1 MIDFAAALDALGLLA
16 GSWQAWG
23 VVVPGLLIGLVFG
36 AVPGLSVP
44 IAMAV
49 FMPVTF
55 YMDFV
60 PAILFLTAIF
70 TGGGFGGA
78 VPAILMNIP
87 GTSAA
92 VATTFD
98 GYPLAR
104 AGRHN
109 TALGAALAASTIGAA
124 IGYLLL
130 FVLIDPIAG
139 WVLRLGPPEMLVVAL
154 WGLTL
159 IAALSEQAFA
169 KGLLAGLVGMLI
181 GTIGMS
187 SRGFIRGTFDSIYLL
202 DGVPAVPA
210 LMGLFALSEL
220 FSLAQRSFIVADARL
235 REVRLSEILAGIG
248 AAVAGP
254 VILLRGAL
262 IGVGVGAVPG
272 VGSSVA
278 NLLSYAETRRRA
290 RDPEAFG
297 KGDLRGVSA
306 AEAANSSSE
315 GGSMAT
321 LLVLGLPGGAA
332 TAVMLAAFNIHDV
345 TGGPRFVAENK
356 DIVYAIIFANLGQ
369 SVLLLGLGL
378 AFVFLAARIVKAP
391 LRVLA
396 PSVIVLAVMGAYAL
410 TGSMVGPITV
420 AGAAVLGFF
429 MRRYGYP
436 TAAAVVG
443 ILLGG
448 MAEGEAL
455 RTYQLSGGDPGF
467 LLTRPIALVFFA
479 LLLLSVAYPVYKKR
493 RAARQL
499 VQLTRAR
506 RPG

>member
-1 MIDFAAALDALGLLA
+1 MIDFPAVLDAFALL
-16 GSWQAWG
+16 SSSPEAWA
-23 VVVPGLLIGLVFG
+23 VVIPGLLIGLVFG

-49 FMPVTF
+49 VMPITF
-55 YMDFV
+55 YMDFL

-78 VPAILMNIP
+78 VPAILMKIP

-98 GYPLAR
+98 GYPMAR
-104 AGRHN
+104 SGRHN
-109 TALGAALAASTIGAA
+109 EALGAALAASTIGAA
-124 IGYLLL
+124 TGYLLL
-130 FVLIDPIAG
+130 LFLIDPIAG

-169 KGLLAGLVGMLI
+169 KGLLAGLVGVLI

-202 DGVPAVPA
+202 DGVPPVPA

-220 FSLAQRSFIVADARL
+220 FMLAQRSFIVGDERLRHARL
-235 REVRLSEILAGIG
+235 SGIMAGVRATLAG
-248 AAVAGP
+248 P
-254 VILLRGAL
+254 FILLRGAL
-262 IGVGVGAVPG
+262 IGVAVGAVPG

-278 NLLSYAETRRRA
+278 NLLSYAETRRQA
-290 RDPEAFG
+290 RDPEGFG
-297 KGDLRGVSA
+297 KGDIRGVTA

-356 DIVYAIIFANLGQ
+356 DIVYSIIFANLVQ
-369 SVLLLGLGL
+369 AVLLLGLGL
-378 AFVFLAARIVKAP
+378 GFVFVAARIVKAP

-396 PSVIVLAVMGAYAL
+396 PSVIVLAVMGSYAL
-410 TGSMVGPITV
+410 TGSMVGPVTV
-420 AGAAVLGFF
+420 AGAAVIGFF

-436 TAAAVVG
+436 TAATVVG

-455 RTYQLSGGDPGF
+455 RTYQLSGGDAAF
-467 LLTRPIALVFFA
+467 LLTRPIAIAFFV
-479 LLLLSVAYPVYKKR
+479 LLLLSVAYPVVKKQR
-493 RAARQL
+493 RVPPVR
-499 VQLTRAR
+499 
-506 RPG
+506 

>member
-1 MIDFAAALDALGLLA
+1 MIDLSAALDAVALLT
-16 GSWQAWG
+16 GSPQAWA

-49 FMPVTF
+49 FMPLTF
-55 YMDFV
+55 YMDFL

-98 GYPLAR
+98 GYPMAR

-130 FVLIDPIAG
+130 FFLIDPIAG

-169 KGLLAGLVGMLI
+169 KGLLAGFVGILI
-181 GTIGMS
+181 GTVGMS

-202 DGVPAVPA
+202 DGIPAVPA
-210 LMGLFALSEL
+210 LIGLFALSEL
-220 FSLAQRSFIVADARL
+220 FTLAQRSFIVVDARL
-235 REVRLSEILAGIG
+235 RQVRIGEILNGIR

-254 VILLRGAL
+254 FILLRGAL

-290 RDPEAFG
+290 RNPEAFG
-297 KGDLRGVSA
+297 KGDVRGVTA

-345 TGGPRFVAENK
+345 TGGPRFVADNK
-356 DIVYAIIFANLGQ
+356 DIVYAIIFANLAQ
-369 SVLLLGLGL
+369 AVLLFGVGLG
-378 AFVFLAARIVKAP
+378 FVFLAARIVKAP
-391 LRVLA
+391 LRLLA
-396 PSVIVLAVMGAYAL
+396 PSVIVLAIMGSYAL
-410 TGSMVGPITV
+410 TGSMVGPVTV
-420 AGAAVLGFF
+420 AGAAVVGFF

-436 TAAAVVG
+436 TAATVVG

-455 RTYQLSGGDPGF
+455 RTYQLSGGDAAF
-467 LLTRPIALVFFA
+467 LLTRPIALVLLG
-479 LLLLSVAYPVYKKR
+479 LLLLSALYPLYER
-493 RAARQL
+493 RKT
-499 VQLTRAR
+499 TRAEKR
-506 RPG
+506 SRSKAL

>member
-1 MIDFAAALDALGLLA
+1 VIDLPAAADALALL
-16 GSWQAWG
+16 SSSLQAWS
-23 VVVPGLLIGLVFG
+23 VVIPGLLIGLVFG

-55 YMDFV
+55 YMEFL

-98 GYPLAR
+98 GYPMSR

-109 TALGAALAASTIGAA
+109 EALGAALAASTIGAA
-124 IGYLLL
+124 VGYLLL
-130 FVLIDPIAG
+130 FFLIDPIAG

-169 KGLLAGLVGMLI
+169 KGLLAGLVGVLI

-220 FSLAQRSFIVADARL
+220 FTLAQRSFIVADERL
-235 REVRLSEILAGIG
+235 RRVSFAGVWAGVRATL
-248 AAVAGP
+248 AGP

-262 IGVGVGAVPG
+262 LGVGVGAVPG

-290 RDPEAFG
+290 RNPENFG
-297 KGDLRGVSA
+297 KGDIRGVTA

-345 TGGPRFVAENK
+345 TGGPRFVADNK
-356 DIVYAIIFANLGQ
+356 DIVYAIVFANLAQ
-369 SVLLLGLGL
+369 AILLLGLGL
-378 AFVFLAARIVKAP
+378 GFVFVAARIVKAP

-410 TGSMVGPITV
+410 TGSMVGPVTV
-420 AGAAVLGFF
+420 AAAAVLGFF

-455 RTYQLSGGDPGF
+455 RTYQLSGGDASF

-479 LLLLSVAYPVYKKR
+479 LLLLSVLYPLVKKR
-493 RAARQL
+493 RAARRDGGHPPLEQ
-499 VQLTRAR
+499 A
-506 RPG
+506 